1 MREPSVR
8 LRADQTSASKIDAWL
23 HRRGRAAPAA
33 PEPEPEHERERLPG
47 IDAGA
52 RGPESRLQLAPH
64 EQINRRIR
72 SSLRRIRTPEADTAI
87 GEPPIYQ

>member
-52 RGPESRLQLAPH
+52 
-64 EQINRRIR
+64 
-72 SSLRRIRTPEADTAI
+72 
-87 GEPPIYQ
+87 GEPLPMPTRGVTPVPDVDEALRAAWRRKRGLEW